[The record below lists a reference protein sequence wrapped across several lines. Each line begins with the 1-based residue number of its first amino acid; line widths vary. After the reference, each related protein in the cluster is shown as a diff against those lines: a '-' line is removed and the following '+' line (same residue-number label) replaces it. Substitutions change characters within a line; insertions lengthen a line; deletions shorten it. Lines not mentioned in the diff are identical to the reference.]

1 MGAQSAQVQTPQ
13 SSQPA
18 SKGAGQS
25 ASSEPGS
32 GKGGQMSSMSGQ
44 PSIGQ
49 PNTNGNTSLAPVNP
63 GFGMDQ
69 RAIDANPKG
78 YSNFFN
84 RAKQQEFQNPGFTFL
99 AQNDGVTQTNPY
111 PNTIGGFTGGQ
122 DGQPLGKGGGGNQGG
137 GKGSG
142 TAKSRLVDFP
152 ELKNQVMVGD
162 PNSDPSKSMLQSI
175 QRPNSGPQG
184 PNANY

>member
-1 MGAQSAQVQTPQ
+1 MGAPSAQVQSPQ

-32 GKGGQMSSMSGQ
+32 GKGGSMSAMSGQ
-44 PSIGQ
+44 PKLGQ
-49 PNTNGNTSLAPVNP
+49 PNTNGNTALAPVNANL
-63 GFGMDQ
+63 
-69 RAIDANPKG
+69 RAP
-78 YSNFFN
+78 SNG
-84 RAKQQEFQNPGFTFL
+84 AT
-99 AQNDGVTQTNPY
+99 DSNPY

-122 DGQPLGKGGGGNQGG
+122 DGQPLAKGGGSNQGG

-152 ELKNQVMVGD
+152 QLAAPYDPLMVGNQGD
-162 PNSDPSKSMLQSI
+162 ASTSMLYNTYH
-175 QRPNSGPQG
+175 PNSGPQG
-184 PNANY
+184 PGSNY